1 MANTFRNF
9 SSKNIATSNTVIYK
23 ADVSSH
29 TATIVL
35 GLTLANKSSNSVK
48 ATAYLTSNTVH
59 SQSSGSPNNST
70 GTGVPTDAQAFTV
83 LNEVPIPS
91 GSSLEVF
98 QGQKMVLNT
107 NDILT
112 LKSDSASSLDSVLSI
127 MEQTS

>member
-9 SSKNIATSNTVIYK
+9 SSKDISTSNTVVYK
-23 ADVSSH
+23 ADVSGH
-29 TATIVL
+29 DATIVL
-35 GLTLANKSSNSVK
+35 GLTISNKSTNSVK

-59 SQSSGSPNNST
+59 AQSSGSPNNST
-70 GTGVPTDAQAFTV
+70 GVGAPTNAQSFTV

-107 NDILT
+107 NDIVT
-112 LKSDSASSLDSVLSI
+112 LKSDTANTLDSVLSI
-127 MEQTS
+127 MEQT